1 MCVGVRWKKIPGCI
15 LQADLFVLIIMKGNI
30 MKATKH
36 LMTMCAAGMMVVALA
51 ACQKK
56 DDMSTKGPAETAGAQ
71 IDATAAKAEAD
82 IKAAAANAD
91 AKMSQAAA
99 DTNAKMDQVGADASA
114 KMNEAADAVGK
125 KVERAGEKMQE
136 SAKK

>member
-15 LQADLFVLIIMKGNI
+15 LQTDLFVLIIMKGNI

-91 AKMSQAAA
+91 AKMDQASAN
-99 DTNAKMDQVGADASA
+99 TSAKMDQVGAEASQ

-125 KVERAGEKMQE
+125 KVEHAGEKIQE
-136 SAKK
+136 SANK